1 MAGSGDSHGAVN
13 LSLTIAVG
21 EGDLVR
27 ICDRRVGRERQNS
40 TISNFFIIRSAYF
53 AQLRRANQCCTQ
65 SGLILEVRG
74 KYMDKNS
81 LRGLFID
88 ELKDIFSAE
97 NQITKA
103 LPKMAKAASSDELR
117 EGFEEHLEQ
126 TEGQIERLQQIFEKL
141 GEKPTGKKCMGMEGL
156 LKEGAEVMSDDFED
170 AVLDAGLISAAQ
182 RVEHYEIAA
191 YGSVIAFA
199 ELLGEDEAVS
209 LLKETLEEEKET
221 DEKLTELSQDIN
233 QAALGD
239 ETDAEG
245 EEVDKEEEQPKRK
258 SRKVA

>member
-1 MAGSGDSHGAVN
+1 
-13 LSLTIAVG
+13 
-21 EGDLVR
+21 
-27 ICDRRVGRERQNS
+27 
-40 TISNFFIIRSAYF
+40 
-53 AQLRRANQCCTQ
+53 
-65 SGLILEVRG
+65 
-74 KYMDKNS
+74 MDKNS

-103 LPKMAKAASSDELR
+103 LPKLAKAASSDELR